1 MVAGFVL
8 ASRGKFPLLKDPMPH
23 RAKVRTFRFRGL
35 TVVYEPLPGPITA
48 VALNVRAGAR
58 FDGAVPGL
66 AHMAEHMLFQG
77 TAVLDQLA
85 LNRRAAEIGGSHN
98 ATTGYE
104 SIALTIEVFNEDFAG
119 AIELLADQFYRS
131 RVDPQRFRKECRV
144 VLDEIRGFR
153 DDPLDHL
160 HERGWSTFFAS
171 PIGHPI
177 CGTIGSV
184 RAMEPRHVARFLK
197 RRFVNANA
205 VLAVVGGVSEKALK
219 QALDRHVAKDRIGEP
234 ARGNGV
240 RRGRDGVLRLPGH
253 ERGQSFVVR
262 FLEVDPSPKNLLA
275 LGVAL
280 DLVGA
285 DPDSTLFQVVRER
298 YGLGY
303 EVSAELEWGQGWGA
317 AVLSASAGPGRA
329 ERLARIIDE
338 VLLRSVEEGFAA
350 GDLARARKK
359 RRYGYAVLAER
370 RLDRALARADCV
382 ASGFPSLEEAERM
395 VAELEDSEIHDAWRR
410 AVAGRSLLAM
420 LGD

>member
-1 MVAGFVL
+1 
-8 ASRGKFPLLKDPMPH
+8 MPQ

-35 TVVYEPLPGPITA
+35 TVVYEHLAGPITA

-58 FDGAVPGL
+58 FDGSLPGL

-77 TAVLDQLA
+77 TAELDQLA

-104 SIALTIEVFNEDFAG
+104 SIALTIEVFNEDFAS
-119 AIELLADQFYRS
+119 AIELLTDQFYRS
-131 RVDPQRFRKECRV
+131 RVDEQRFRKETRV

-160 HERGWSTFFAS
+160 HERAWTRFFGP

-177 CGTIGSV
+177 CGTVGSV
-184 RAMEPRHVARFLK
+184 RAMRASDVSRFLR

-205 VLAVVGGVSEKALK
+205 VLAVVGGVSEEVVRKAL
-219 QALDRHVAKDRIGEP
+219 ARYVAADRVGEP
-234 ARGNGV
+234 SRRNGV
-240 RRGRDGVLRLPGH
+240 RRGSSGLLRVPGN

-262 FLEVDPSPKNLLA
+262 ILEVDPTPRNLLA

-285 DPDSTLFQVVRER
+285 DPDSMLFQVVREHH
-298 YGLGY
+298 GLGY
-303 EVSAELEWGQGWGA
+303 EVSAELEWGHGWGA
-317 AVLSASAGPGRA
+317 AVLSASAGPGRGD
-329 ERLARIIDE
+329 RLARIIDD
-338 VLLRSVEEGFAA
+338 VLQRSASEGFAPA
-350 GDLARARKK
+350 DLQRARKK

-382 ASGFPSLEEAERM
+382 ATGFPSLEEAEHI
-395 VAELEDSEIHDAWRR
+395 VARLPDAEILEAWRR
-410 AVAGRSLLAM
+410 AVAGRTLVAV

>member
-1 MVAGFVL
+1 
-8 ASRGKFPLLKDPMPH
+8 MPQ

-48 VALNVRAGAR
+48 IAINVRAGAR
-58 FDGAVPGL
+58 YDGAIPGL

-77 TAVLDQLA
+77 TDALDQLA
-85 LNRRAAEIGGSHN
+85 LNRRAAEIGGNHN

-104 SIALTIEVFNEDFAG
+104 SIALTIEVFNEDFEA

-160 HERGWSTFFAS
+160 HERGWCTFFGP

-177 CGTIGSV
+177 CGTVGSV
-184 RAMEPRHVARFLK
+184 RAMQPSDVTRFLR

-205 VLAVVGGVSEKALK
+205 VLAVVGGVSEEVVRRAL
-219 QALDRHVAKDRIGEP
+219 ARHVAADRVGRP
-234 ARGNGV
+234 ARSAAV
-240 RRGRDGVLRLPGH
+240 RRGRGGVLRLPGS

-262 FLEVDPSPKNLLA
+262 FLEVDPAPRNLLA
-275 LGVAL
+275 LGIAL

-285 DPDSTLFQVVRER
+285 DPDSTLFQAVRER
-298 YGLGY
+298 HGLGY
-303 EVSAELEWGQGWGA
+303 EVSAELEWGDGWGA

-329 ERLARIIDE
+329 DRLARIMDD
-338 VLLRSVEEGFAA
+338 VLERSAEEGFAPS
-350 GDLARARKK
+350 DLARARKK

-370 RLDRALARADCV
+370 RLDRALARADCA
-382 ASGFPSLEEAERM
+382 ASGFPSLEEAQRII
-395 VAELEDSEIHDAWRR
+395 ATLEDAEIHAAWRR
-410 AVAGRSLLAM
+410 AVAGRSLLAL

>member
-1 MVAGFVL
+1 
-8 ASRGKFPLLKDPMPH
+8 MPH
-23 RAKVRTFRFRGL
+23 RASVRTFRFRGL

-48 VALNVRAGAR
+48 IAINVRAGAR
-58 FDGAVPGL
+58 FDGGRPGL

-77 TAVLDQLA
+77 TNDLDQLA

-104 SIALTIEVFNEDFAG
+104 SIALTIEVFNEDFES

-160 HERGWSTFFAS
+160 HERGWSAFFGA

-177 CGTIGSV
+177 CGTVGSV
-184 RAMEPRHVARFLK
+184 RAMEPADVTRFLR

-205 VLAVVGGVSEKALK
+205 VLAVVGGVSETGLRTALS
-219 QALDRHVAKDRIGEP
+219 RHVAADRVGAP
-234 ARGNGV
+234 ARSNGA
-240 RRGRDGVLRLPGH
+240 RRGRGGVLRLPGS

-303 EVSAELEWGQGWGA
+303 EVSAELEWGRGWGA

-329 ERLARIIDE
+329 ERLARIIED
-338 VLLRSVEEGFAA
+338 VLQRSAREGFVPA
-350 GDLARARKK
+350 DLARARNK

-382 ASGFPSLEEAERM
+382 ASGFPSLEEAQRI
-395 VAELEDSEIHDAWRR
+395 VAGLDDAEIHDAWRR
-410 AVAGRSLLAM
+410 AVAGRSLVAV

>member
-1 MVAGFVL
+1 
-8 ASRGKFPLLKDPMPH
+8 MPQ
-23 RAKVRTFRFRGL
+23 RATVRTFRFRGL

-48 VALNVRAGAR
+48 IAINVRAGAR
-58 FDGAVPGL
+58 YDGATPGL

-77 TAVLDQLA
+77 TDALDQLA

-104 SIALTIEVFNEDFAG
+104 SIALTIEVFNEDFAS
-119 AIELLADQFYRS
+119 AIELLSDQFYRS

-160 HERGWSTFFAS
+160 HERGWSTFFGA

-177 CGTIGSV
+177 CGTVGSV
-184 RAMEPRHVARFLK
+184 RAMEPGDVTRFLR

-205 VLAVVGGVSEKALK
+205 VLAVVGGVSEQQLRKALS
-219 QALDRHVAKDRIGEP
+219 RHVAADRVGEP
-234 ARGNGV
+234 ARSNGA
-240 RRGRDGVLRLPGH
+240 RRGRGGVLRLPGS

-262 FLEVDPSPKNLLA
+262 FLEVDPSPRNLLA

-298 YGLGY
+298 HGLGY
-303 EVSAELEWGQGWGA
+303 EVSAELEWGRGWGA

-329 ERLARIIDE
+329 ERLARIIDD
-338 VLLRSVEEGFAA
+338 VLQRSAQEGFAPA
-350 GDLARARKK
+350 DLARARKK

-382 ASGFPSLEEAERM
+382 ASGFPSLEESQRV
-395 VAELEDSEIHDAWRR
+395 VASLDDAEIHQAWRR
-410 AVAGRSLLAM
+410 AVAGRSLLAV